1 MTEVLMLWRLLALP
15 AAVDAEVWVVVV
27 QPVSAR
33 PLDASRA
40 EVVTM
45 NFLLSISFS

>member
-1 MTEVLMLWRLLALP
+1 MLWRLLALP

-27 QPVSAR
+27 QPVVSAR
-33 PLDASRA
+33 PPDASRA